1 MEPPVMTSREITM
14 PAWTFSALRDELGK
28 ISDKHSSTTLL
39 QKVGYRSGI
48 SSSAVFKEG
57 LNSAVLE
64 TMQSTFWT
72 HLCDFFSCRGWGTLV
87 VDSDHPGLGF
97 LTSNDWAEAMTAEVD
112 RNASCCF
119 STGFISGLLSEIVG
133 SPVAVLESK
142 CRARGDRACEF
153 AFGAEQ
159 AVRELYSQLIVEAG
173 PSTT

>member
-119 STGFISGLLSEIVG
+119 SKGFISGLLSEIVE

>member
-14 PAWTFSALRDELGK
+14 PAWTFSALRDELGT
-28 ISDKHSSTTLL
+28 ISDTHSSTTLL

-48 SSSAVFKEG
+48 SASAVFKEG

-133 SPVAVLESK
+133 SPVAVLEAK

>member
-1 MEPPVMTSREITM
+1 MTSREITM

-133 SPVAVLESK
+133 SPVAVLEAK

>member
-1 MEPPVMTSREITM
+1 MEPPVMTSREITV
-14 PAWTFSALRDELGK
+14 PAWTFSALRDELGN

-39 QKVGYRSGI
+39 QKGGYRSGM
-48 SSSAVFKEG
+48 SASAVFKEG

-133 SPVAVLESK
+133 SPVAVLEAK

-153 AFGAEQ
+153 AFGSEQ
-159 AVRELYSQLIVEAG
+159 VVRNLYGQLLMDAD
-173 PSTT
+173 PTAT

>member
-1 MEPPVMTSREITM
+1 M

>member
-87 VDSDHPGLGF
+87 VDLDHPGLGF